1 MAVQS
6 IRAAVQV
13 RDTARDHFLGAPKKM
28 SFGKMNGVGE
38 VNNLPKEVRP
48 CPKALDDARHLLAS
62 GTSAPIV
69 IGGGGFACRFVVFDD
84 SNFRFHIER

>member
-1 MAVQS
+1 MAG
-6 IRAAVQV
+6 
-13 RDTARDHFLGAPKKM
+13 DHFLGAPKKM
-28 SFGKMNGVGE
+28 SFGKMDGIRKIND
-38 VNNLPKEVRP
+38 LPKEVRP

-62 GTSAPIV
+62 GTSAPIF